1 MAVTSLAATR
11 AYAATAR
18 LSERTGSTASEG
30 AGDGNFG
37 ALLNASLHSV
47 VDAGRKADTAS
58 QKFLT
63 GKTDIVYVVTA
74 VADLQTTF
82 DTMVA
87 IRDRV
92 VSAYEDIMKMPI

>member
-1 MAVTSLAATR
+1 MAVTPLAATR
-11 AYAATAR
+11 AYSAAAR
-18 LSERTGSTASEG
+18 LTELAGSAAPEK
-30 AGDGNFG
+30 AGQNFG
-37 ALLNASLHSV
+37 ELVNASLHSV
-47 VDAGRKADTAS
+47 VDAGRQADTAS

-63 GKTDIVYVVTA
+63 GKADVVDVVTA
-74 VADLQTTF
+74 VAELQTTF